1 MKFVLVN
8 SRRPECSCTLCCEP
22 IGDSYLREVATRN
35 VYCNYECYLTHYKVV
50 ASVPQKKVRRH
61 DDCDSG

>member
-8 SRRPECSCTLCCEP
+8 GRRADGKCTWCCEP

-35 VYCNYECYLTHYKVV
+35 AYCNYECYLTHYKSVV
-50 ASVPQKKVRRH
+50 ASAQEREKA
-61 DDCDSG
+61 S